1 MIKFLFKYEAVA
13 NEKAY
18 FKTGKYAE
26 PYVSEELN
34 IVKSSHT
41 TFRTFTSYIS

>member
-1 MIKFLFKYEAVA
+1 MINFLFKYKTVA

-26 PYVSEELN
+26 PYVSQIDE
-34 IVKSSHT
+34 IAGGGG
-41 TFRTFTSYIS
+41 